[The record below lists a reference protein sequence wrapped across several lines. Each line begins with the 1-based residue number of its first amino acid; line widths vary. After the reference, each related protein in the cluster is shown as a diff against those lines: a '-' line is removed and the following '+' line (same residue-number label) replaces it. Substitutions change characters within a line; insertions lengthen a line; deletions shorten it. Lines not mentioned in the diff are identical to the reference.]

1 MALSYSETTDLIRGE
16 DMMLYVKE
24 NTGTV
29 GVPVWVDTPIA
40 YATSNSLSYSLDTID
55 TSNKMS
61 GDWKSALPGQIGW
74 TISTDALIS
83 AGSGHMS
90 YDTLEDLM
98 IARNPIVVKFGKVGT
113 SFALDTDVIVRSGE
127 AVITSLELNTERG
140 GICTSSIT
148 LQGNGKLTAAIPT
161 P

>member
-1 MALSYSETTDLIRGE
+1 MAYVESTDLVRGE

-24 NTGTV
+24 NTGTEA
-29 GVPVWVDTPIA
+29 VPVWVDTPVA

-83 AGSGHMS
+83 ATDGHMS
-90 YDTLEDLM
+90 YNTLEDLM
-98 IARNPIVVKFGKVGT
+98 IARNSITVKFGKVG
-113 SFALDTDVIVRSGE
+113 SAFALDVSKIVRSGE
-127 AVITSLELNTERG
+127 AFITSLELNTERG

-148 LQGNGKLTAAIPT
+148 LQGNGKLTAAIPI
-161 P
+161 

>member
-1 MALSYSETTDLIRGE
+1 MALSYNESTDLIRGE
-16 DMMLYVKE
+16 DMMLYVKV

-29 GVPVWVDTPIA
+29 EVPVWVDTPVA

-61 GDWKSALPGQIGW
+61 GDWKSAMPGQIGW

-83 AGSGHMS
+83 AGTGHMS

-98 IARNPIVVKFGKVGT
+98 IARLPITVKFGTVGT
-113 SFALDTDVIVRSGE
+113 NFALNTGVLVRSGE
-127 AVITSLELNTERG
+127 AIITSLELTTERG

-148 LQGNGKLTAAIPT
+148 LQGNGKLTAAIQT

>member
-1 MALSYSETTDLIRGE
+1 MALSYNESTDLIRGE
-16 DMMLYVKE
+16 DMMLYVRE

-29 GVPVWVDTPIA
+29 EVPVLVDTPIA

-83 AGSGHMS
+83 ATDGHMS
-90 YDTLEDLM
+90 YDTLEDMM
-98 IARNPIVVKFGKVGT
+98 IARKPITVKFGKVG
-113 SFALDTDVIVRSGE
+113 SAFALDVSTIVRSGE

-161 P
+161 

>member
-1 MALSYSETTDLIRGE
+1 MDDQHGRTYFG
-16 DMMLYVKE
+16 
-24 NTGTV
+24 
-29 GVPVWVDTPIA
+29 
-40 YATSNSLSYSLDTID
+40 
-55 TSNKMS
+55 
-61 GDWKSALPGQIGW
+61 
-74 TISTDALIS
+74 
-83 AGSGHMS
+83 GHMS

-98 IARNPIVVKFGKVGT
+98 IARNPITVKFGKVG
-113 SFALDTDVIVRSGE
+113 SAFALDVSTIVRSGE

>member
-1 MALSYSETTDLIRGE
+1 MALSYSETTDLVRGE
-16 DMMLYVKE
+16 DMMLYVRE

-29 GVPVWVDTPIA
+29 EDPVLVDTPIA

-83 AGSGHMS
+83 ATDGHMS

-98 IARNPIVVKFGKVGT
+98 IARNPITVKFGKVG
-113 SFALDTDVIVRSGE
+113 SAFALDVSTIVRSGE

-161 P
+161 